1 MKLKN
6 ILYSSAAIAM
16 AALTTA
22 CSDIDEQD
30 RFQYVKPA
38 AVNRN
43 VLIEDFTGQNC
54 VYCPNGTEVIDGL
67 IQQYGE
73 EHIIA
78 VGMHSGPLGFKGN
91 DRFVG
96 LKTDVADTYFNFFGV
111 KSQPT
116 ATINRSTTS
125 SDYTKWGSI
134 VAPELEKTAKLNLDI
149 ENSYDEATRKL
160 TVAVTALGTDGDTN
174 GKLTVWLTE
183 DGVTAYQR
191 MLSGYN
197 YQYVHNHVFR
207 DNVTTAPW
215 GDDIAVKEGQKTVKT
230 FSYTIPEG
238 WNADNLSVVAFV
250 NGQDNRNVEQVAKRK
265 VKNEE

>member
-6 ILYSSAAIAM
+6 ILYSSAAVAV
-16 AALTTA
+16 AALFTA
-22 CSDIDEQD
+22 CSDIDEEQ

-54 VYCPNGTEVIDGL
+54 VYCPNGTEVIEGL
-67 IQQYGE
+67 IEQYGAD
-73 EHIIA
+73 HIIA

-91 DRFVG
+91 TKFVG
-96 LKTDVADTYFNFFGV
+96 LKTDIADTYYNFFGV

-116 ATINRSTTS
+116 ATINRSVTS

-134 VAPELEKTAKLNLDI
+134 VASELEKTAKLDLEI
-149 ENSYDEATRKL
+149 ENAYDEASRKL
-160 TVAVTALGTDGDTN
+160 HITITALGTDGDTN

-183 DGVTAYQR
+183 DGINAYQR

-197 YQYVHNHVFR
+197 YDYIHNHVFR
-207 DNVTTAPW
+207 DNVTAAPW
-215 GDDIAVKEGQKTVKT
+215 GDDFSVKEGAKTVKT
-230 FSYTIPEG
+230 FEYTVPEG
-238 WNADNLSVVAFV
+238 WNPDNLSVVAFV
-250 NGQDNRNVEQVAKRK
+250 NGADNRNVEQAAKKR
-265 VKNEE
+265 VK